1 MRRVLFSLAH
11 TLAILCLAMN
21 TLAMPAEGASP
32 NRNVR
37 RPSYGV
43 YVKTTTPDG
52 KISYR
57 YAYRGMSP
65 IFRRRRFCTTAI
77 RAADTRMEWVFDDHC
92 AANRPEASPGRP
104 ILGSRWL
111 A

>member
-57 YAYRGMSP
+57 YAYRGYESNFP
-65 IFRRRRFCTTAI
+65 PPAFLYYGY
-77 RAADTRMEWVFDDHC
+77 
-92 AANRPEASPGRP
+92 PGS
-104 ILGSRWL
+104 GYSHGMGF
-111 A
+111 